1 MKKYFSV
8 CPTGKFPKW
17 TDRLKKWPSFLSWN
31 ISNGSPHAIYIFL
44 AFPCQSQFLTMLVIM
59 QCARHSVWR
68 HGTCSSHTEFS
79 NQTNW
84 NFFLNGKQPEWH
96 HGGDDKPIKTEYF
109 SCCVTEN
116 IVLICGELCT
126 VRQAL
131 KRNITTEL
139 FVFQTLKHFEVTFSS
154 TPLSPLNSVGHLWQT
169 NKQTSM
175 DLLMGLFLAS
185 CFVYGASSLS
195 HTLMKLPGKPS
206 TPSTITSKK

>member
-96 HGGDDKPIKTEYF
+96 HGGDDQPIQADYF
-109 SCCVTEN
+109 F
-116 IVLICGELCT
+116 LLCY
-126 VRQAL
+126 RKHCLQAL

-139 FVFQTLKHFEVTFSS
+139 FVFQTLKH
-154 TPLSPLNSVGHLWQT
+154 LRL
-169 NKQTSM
+169 
-175 DLLMGLFLAS
+175 
-185 CFVYGASSLS
+185 LS
-195 HTLMKLPGKPS
+195 HLPHYP
-206 TPSTITSKK
+206 P